1 MGSRRWEDVRDDHA
15 PANPTLDAEAEAWL
29 SEALGTSTAAPAP
42 AGRVTAEQPAMA
54 ASPLGATGPTA
65 APRADDDGRVAAGQT
80 TLASLLQAAIEAD
93 ASDLHLCAGLPPHVR
108 TAGALRPLAGHP
120 PFGADELDRLLQAAL
135 TPAQRARLDACGD
148 LDLGMALGKGVDAQR
163 VRGAVFVE
171 TGSLSA
177 AFRVIP
183 NVVPDLAELGLPA
196 VVDRLADLPRGLVL
210 VTGQTG
216 SGKSTTLAAMVSKIN
231 RQRSAHIITVED
243 PIEYRHAPVRSVIQ
257 QREVGADTESFAA
270 AIRHA
275 LRQDPDVILIGELRD
290 LETIRTALT
299 AAETGHLVLATL
311 HSSDATSAVNR
322 VIDVFPGDQ
331 QSQIR
336 SQLALSL
343 QGSISQHLVPSLQG
357 GRVVATEVMTSN
369 SAVRNLVRDD
379 KVHLLRGVLETSSD
393 DGMHTLDQSLAS
405 LVRQRRIDADHA
417 RRLVHDAGT
426 FDELVRR

>member
-1 MGSRRWEDVRDDHA
+1 MGDATHQTSGGTDGNRVSNDPRSAGGA
-15 PANPTLDAEAEAWL
+15 PLDAEAEAWL
-29 SEALGTSTAAPAP
+29 SAALGDTTP
-42 AGRVTAEQPAMA
+42 A
-54 ASPLGATGPTA
+54 ASTMVTGRDTGP
-65 APRADDDGRVAAGQT
+65 ADDGVESADSPLPAASSTGLLDL
-80 TLASLLQAAIEAD
+80 LATAIEAE
-93 ASDLHLCAGLPPHVR
+93 ASDLHLCAGLPPYLR
-108 TAGALRPLAGHP
+108 ISGALRPLAGVT
-120 PFGADELDRLLQAAL
+120 PFEPGQLDQLLQSGL
-135 TPAQRARLDACGD
+135 SPAQRRRLADTGD
-148 LDLGMALGKGVDAQR
+148 LDFGLSFGPGAHAQR
-163 VRGAVFVE
+163 VRGAVFAE

-177 AFRVIP
+177 AFRIIP
-183 NVVPDLAELGLPA
+183 NVVPDLGELGLPPI
-196 VVDRLADLPRGLVL
+196 VDRLADLPRGLVL

-231 RQRSAHIITVED
+231 RERSAHIITVED
-243 PIEYRHAPVRSVIQ
+243 PIEYRHTPVRSVIQ
-257 QREVGADTESFAA
+257 QREVGADTESFAS

-322 VIDVFPGDQ
+322 IIDVFPGDQ

-343 QGSISQHLVPSLQG
+343 QGSISQHLVPNLQG

-379 KVHLLRGVLETSSD
+379 KIHLLRGVLETGSD
-393 DGMHTLDQSLAS
+393 EGMHTLDQSLAS
-405 LVRQRRIDADHA
+405 LVRQRRIDAGHA
-417 RRLVHDAGT
+417 RRLVQDPAM